1 MSFNKSILI
10 LPLVLLAISAGCT
23 KPETAD
29 SKTNTE
35 ASNATLTSVNTHCPM
50 MGEEIDP
57 EVTVQWQGKT
67 VAFCCA
73 ECIPDWN
80 ALSDEEKQ
88 AKLDAASGED
98 HTGHDHGD
106 NESHSK

>member
-1 MSFNKSILI
+1 MSFNKSILVI
-10 LPLVLLAISAGCT
+10 PLLLLAISAGCT
-23 KPETAD
+23 KPDAAD
-29 SKTNTE
+29 SEANTE
-35 ASNATLTSVNTHCPM
+35 ASQVALSSVNTHCPM

-57 EVTVQWQGKT
+57 EVTAQWQGKT

-88 AKLDAASGED
+88 MKLHAADGED
-98 HTGHDHGD
+98 HTGHEHGDHG
-106 NESHSK
+106 SHSK